1 MLPSDFAPWQT
12 VYYYFRKWK
21 LEGVFEEVM
30 DALHSLIRKQ
40 AGREE
45 SPSLGIMDSRSVK
58 TSHHVDS
65 DRGIDGNKKIK
76 GRKEH
81 IIVDTLGLPLAV
93 AVHKA
98 SLHDS
103 KGAPQAIEKLAYKFT
118 LLMLSLFLYVTGQA
132 QTVEK
137 RIYTQAELKAAQER
151 EEQKRTEEVQ
161 DSILFV
167 EAVKSL
173 EKLDFVVEADKL
185 IFKHGETAYVTSNT
199 NFFSL
204 SDDQAVV
211 QIAPFNSG
219 GPNGVGGITLEGR
232 ASNIKMKT
240 DKKGNISFSMS
251 PFKDTYAIGFCVLF

>member
-1 MLPSDFAPWQT
+1 M
-12 VYYYFRKWK
+12 
-21 LEGVFEEVM
+21 
-30 DALHSLIRKQ
+30 
-40 AGREE
+40 
-45 SPSLGIMDSRSVK
+45 
-58 TSHHVDS
+58 
-65 DRGIDGNKKIK
+65 KKI
-76 GRKEH
+76 
-81 IIVDTLGLPLAV
+81 
-93 AVHKA
+93 
-98 SLHDS
+98 
-103 KGAPQAIEKLAYKFT
+103 T

-137 RIYTQAELKAAQER
+137 RIYTQAEQQAAQER

-185 IFKHGETAYVTSNT
+185 IFKHGETAYVTLNT

-251 PFKDTYAIGFCVLF
+251 VIGNSISANVSLSLPQGSHRATVTVNPNFSSNRITFSGYLIPKECSTVFQGTSF